1 MKILLIKISIFFSL
15 ILLNS
20 CDKSYLDLT
29 KKNNSFEK
37 ESFHLLSYEETP
49 RLIISGPFLKS
60 DKIQASKILAKI
72 LCSNEN
78 LKVNNDKYLSIENQ
92 FKKEIS
98 EVSLEEGIEKS
109 PQVIKTGIELKE
121 YLSRDCATFSISDKD
136 EQDIYSKN
144 FRFNK

>member
-1 MKILLIKISIFFSL
+1 MKILFIKICIFFSL

-20 CDKSYLDLT
+20 CDKSYIDLT

-37 ESFHLLSYEETP
+37 ESFNLLSYEETP

-60 DKIQASKILAKI
+60 DKIKASKILAKI

-78 LKVNNDKYLSIENQ
+78 LKVNHEKYLSIENQ
-92 FKKEIS
+92 FKQEIS

-121 YLSRDCATFSISDKD
+121 YLSRDCATFSISDKE

>member
-1 MKILLIKISIFFSL
+1 MKILFIKISIFFSL

-60 DKIQASKILAKI
+60 DKIKASKILAKI
-72 LCSNEN
+72 LCRNEN
-78 LKVNNDKYLSIENQ
+78 LKVNHDKYLSIENQ

-121 YLSRDCATFSISDKD
+121 YLIENCTKLIISKRD

>member
-1 MKILLIKISIFFSL
+1 MKPLFLEISILFSL

-29 KKNNSFEK
+29 TK
-37 ESFHLLSYEETP
+37 ERSLRNETFDLLSYEQTP

-60 DKIQASKILAKI
+60 EKIIASKILAKI
-72 LCSNEN
+72 MCKSEK
-78 LKVNNDKYLSIENQ
+78 LKFNHNKNLSIENQ

>member
-60 DKIQASKILAKI
+60 DKIKASKILAKI

-78 LKVNNDKYLSIENQ
+78 LKVNHDKYLSIENQ

-121 YLSRDCATFSISDKD
+121 YLIENCTKLIISKRD

>member
-1 MKILLIKISIFFSL
+1 MKILFIKICIFFSL

-60 DKIQASKILAKI
+60 DKIKASKILAKI

-78 LKVNNDKYLSIENQ
+78 LKVNHDKYLSIENQ

-121 YLSRDCATFSISDKD
+121 YLIENCTKLIISKRD

>member
-1 MKILLIKISIFFSL
+1 MKILFIKVSIFFSL

-20 CDKSYLDLT
+20 CDKPYLDLT
-29 KKNNSFEK
+29 KQDNRFEK

-60 DKIQASKILAKI
+60 DKIKASKILAKI
-72 LCSNEN
+72 LCSNEK
-78 LKVNNDKYLSIENQ
+78 LKVNHYKYLSIENQ

-121 YLSRDCATFSISDKD
+121 YLSRDCETFSISDKD
-136 EQDIYSKN
+136 EQEIYSKN

>member
-1 MKILLIKISIFFSL
+1 MKLLFVKISILFSL
-15 ILLNS
+15 ILLNG
-20 CDKSYLDLT
+20 CDKSYLDLA
-29 KKNNSFEK
+29 KKDNSFEK
-37 ESFHLLSYEETP
+37 ESFNLLSYEETP

-60 DKIQASKILAKI
+60 DKIKASKILAKI

-78 LKVNNDKYLSIENQ
+78 LKVNQDKYLSIENQ

-121 YLSRDCATFSISDKD
+121 YLIENCTKLIISKRD

>member
-1 MKILLIKISIFFSL
+1 MKILFIKVSIFFSL
-15 ILLNS
+15 TLLNS
-20 CDKSYLDLT
+20 CDKPYLDLT
-29 KKNNSFEK
+29 KQDDSLEK

-49 RLIISGPFLKS
+49 SLIISGPFLKS
-60 DKIQASKILAKI
+60 DKIKASKILAKI

-78 LKVNNDKYLSIENQ
+78 LKVNHDKYLSIENQ

-136 EQDIYSKN
+136 EQGIYSKN

>member
-1 MKILLIKISIFFSL
+1 MKILFIKVSIFFSL

-20 CDKSYLDLT
+20 CDKPYLDLT
-29 KKNNSFEK
+29 KQDNSLEK

-60 DKIQASKILAKI
+60 DKIKASKILAKI

-78 LKVNNDKYLSIENQ
+78 LKVNHDKYLSIENQ

-98 EVSLEEGIEKS
+98 EISLEEGIEKS

-121 YLSRDCATFSISDKD
+121 YLIENCTKFIISKRD

>member
-60 DKIQASKILAKI
+60 DKIKASKILAKI

-78 LKVNNDKYLSIENQ
+78 LKVNHEKYLSIENQ

-98 EVSLEEGIEKS
+98 KLSLEEGIEKS
-109 PQVIKTGIELKE
+109 PQVIKTGIELRE
-121 YLSRDCATFSISDKD
+121 YLIENCTKLIISKRD

>member
-1 MKILLIKISIFFSL
+1 MKILFIKISIFFSL

-20 CDKSYLDLT
+20 CDKSYLNST

-49 RLIISGPFLKS
+49 RLIISGPFFKS
-60 DKIQASKILAKI
+60 DKIKASKILAKI
-72 LCSNEN
+72 LCRNEN
-78 LKVNNDKYLSIENQ
+78 LKVNHDKYLSIENQ

-98 EVSLEEGIEKS
+98 EVSLEDGIEKS
-109 PQVIKTGIELKE
+109 PQVIKTGIELKK
-121 YLSRDCATFSISDKD
+121 YLIENCTKLILSKRD

>member
-1 MKILLIKISIFFSL
+1 MKILFIKVSIFFSL

-60 DKIQASKILAKI
+60 DKIKASKILAKI

-78 LKVNNDKYLSIENQ
+78 LKVNHDKYLSIENQ

-121 YLSRDCATFSISDKD
+121 YLIENCTKLIISKRD

>member
-1 MKILLIKISIFFSL
+1 MKILFIKVSIFFSL
-15 ILLNS
+15 ILLSS
-20 CDKSYLDLT
+20 CDKPYLDLT
-29 KKNNSFEK
+29 KQDNRLEK

-60 DKIQASKILAKI
+60 DKIKASKILAKI

-78 LKVNNDKYLSIENQ
+78 LKVNHDKYLSIENQ

-121 YLSRDCATFSISDKD
+121 YLTRDCATFSISDKD
-136 EQDIYSKN
+136 EQNIYSKN

>member
-60 DKIQASKILAKI
+60 DKIKASKILAKI
-72 LCSNEN
+72 LCRNEN
-78 LKVNNDKYLSIENQ
+78 LKVNHDKYLSIENQ

-121 YLSRDCATFSISDKD
+121 YLIENCTKLIISKRD

>member
-1 MKILLIKISIFFSL
+1 MKILFIKVSIFFSL

-20 CDKSYLDLT
+20 CDKPYLDLT
-29 KKNNSFEK
+29 KQDNRLEK

-60 DKIQASKILAKI
+60 DKIKASKIIAKI
-72 LCSNEN
+72 LCRNEN
-78 LKVNNDKYLSIENQ
+78 LKVNHDKYLSIENQ

-109 PQVIKTGIELKE
+109 PQVIKTGRELKE

>member
-1 MKILLIKISIFFSL
+1 MKPLFLEISILFSL

-29 KKNNSFEK
+29 TK
-37 ESFHLLSYEETP
+37 ERSLRNETFDLLSYEQTP

-60 DKIQASKILAKI
+60 EKIIASKILAKVM
-72 LCSNEN
+72 CKSEK
-78 LKVNNDKYLSIENQ
+78 LKFNHNKNLSIENQ

-98 EVSLEEGIEKS
+98 EVSLEKGIEIS
-109 PQVIKTGIELKE
+109 PQVIETGRELRE
-121 YLSRDCATFSISDKD
+121 YLIEDCETFSISDKD
-136 EQDIYSKN
+136 EQYIYMKN

>member
-1 MKILLIKISIFFSL
+1 MKPLFLEISILFSL

-29 KKNNSFEK
+29 TK
-37 ESFHLLSYEETP
+37 ERSLRNETFDLLSYEETP

-60 DKIQASKILAKI
+60 EKIIASKILAKVM
-72 LCSNEN
+72 CKSEK
-78 LKVNNDKYLSIENQ
+78 LKFNHNKNLSIENQ

-98 EVSLEEGIEKS
+98 EVSLEKGIEIS
-109 PQVIKTGIELKE
+109 PQVIETGRELRE
-121 YLSRDCATFSISDKD
+121 YLIEDCETFSISDKD
-136 EQDIYSKN
+136 EQDIYMKN

>member
-37 ESFHLLSYEETP
+37 ESLHLLSYEETP

-60 DKIQASKILAKI
+60 DKIKASKILAKI
-72 LCSNEN
+72 LCRNEN
-78 LKVNNDKYLSIENQ
+78 LKVNHDKYLSIENQ

-121 YLSRDCATFSISDKD
+121 YLIENCTKLIISKRD

>member
-29 KKNNSFEK
+29 KKDNSFEK

-60 DKIQASKILAKI
+60 DKIKASKILAKI

-78 LKVNNDKYLSIENQ
+78 LKVNHDKYLSIENQ

-121 YLSRDCATFSISDKD
+121 YLIENCTKLIISKRD

>member
-1 MKILLIKISIFFSL
+1 MKILFIKIAIFFSL

-20 CDKSYLDLT
+20 CDTSYLDLT

-37 ESFHLLSYEETP
+37 ESFNSLSYEETP

-60 DKIQASKILAKI
+60 DKIKASKILAKI
-72 LCSNEN
+72 LCRNEN
-78 LKVNNDKYLSIENQ
+78 LKVNHDKYLSIENQ

-121 YLSRDCATFSISDKD
+121 YLIENCTKLIISKRD

>member
-1 MKILLIKISIFFSL
+1 MKLLFVKISILFSL

-29 KKNNSFEK
+29 KKDNSFEK
-37 ESFHLLSYEETP
+37 ESFNLLSYEETP

-60 DKIQASKILAKI
+60 DKIKASKILAKI

-78 LKVNNDKYLSIENQ
+78 LKVNQDKYLSIENQ

-121 YLSRDCATFSISDKD
+121 YLIENCTKLIISKRD

>member
-20 CDKSYLDLT
+20 CDKSYLELT
-29 KKNNSFEK
+29 KKNDSFEK

-60 DKIQASKILAKI
+60 DKIKASKILAKI

-78 LKVNNDKYLSIENQ
+78 LKVNHDKYLSIENQ

-121 YLSRDCATFSISDKD
+121 YLIENCTKLIISKRD

>member
-1 MKILLIKISIFFSL
+1 MKILLINISIFFSL

-37 ESFHLLSYEETP
+37 ESLHLLSYDKTP

-60 DKIQASKILAKI
+60 DKIKASKILAKI

-78 LKVNNDKYLSIENQ
+78 LKVNHEKYLSIENQ
-92 FKKEIS
+92 FKQEIS

-121 YLSRDCATFSISDKD
+121 YLSRDCATFSISFKD
-136 EQDIYSKN
+136 EQDIYLRN

>member
-1 MKILLIKISIFFSL
+1 MKILFIKVSIFFSL

-20 CDKSYLDLT
+20 CDKHYLDLT
-29 KKNNSFEK
+29 KHDNRLEK

-60 DKIQASKILAKI
+60 DKIKASKILAKI

-78 LKVNNDKYLSIENQ
+78 LKVNHDKYLSIENQ

-121 YLSRDCATFSISDKD
+121 YLNENCTKLIISKRD

>member
-37 ESFHLLSYEETP
+37 ESFNLLSYEETP

-60 DKIQASKILAKI
+60 DKIKASKILAKI
-72 LCSNEN
+72 LCSNEK
-78 LKVNNDKYLSIENQ
+78 LKVNHDKYLSIENQ

-121 YLSRDCATFSISDKD
+121 YLIENCTKLIISKRD

>member
-1 MKILLIKISIFFSL
+1 MKILFIKIAIFFSL

-37 ESFHLLSYEETP
+37 ESLHLLSYEETP

-60 DKIQASKILAKI
+60 DKIKASKIIAKI
-72 LCSNEN
+72 LCRNEN
-78 LKVNNDKYLSIENQ
+78 LKVNHDKYLSIENQ

-109 PQVIKTGIELKE
+109 PQVIKTGIELRE
-121 YLSRDCATFSISDKD
+121 YLIENCTKLIISKRD

>member
-1 MKILLIKISIFFSL
+1 MKIVFIKVSIFFSL

-20 CDKSYLDLT
+20 CDKPYLDLT
-29 KKNNSFEK
+29 KQDNRLEK

-60 DKIQASKILAKI
+60 DKIKASKILAKI

-78 LKVNNDKYLSIENQ
+78 LKVNHDKYLSIENQ

-121 YLSRDCATFSISDKD
+121 YLSRDCAIFSISDKD
-136 EQDIYSKN
+136 KQDIYSKN